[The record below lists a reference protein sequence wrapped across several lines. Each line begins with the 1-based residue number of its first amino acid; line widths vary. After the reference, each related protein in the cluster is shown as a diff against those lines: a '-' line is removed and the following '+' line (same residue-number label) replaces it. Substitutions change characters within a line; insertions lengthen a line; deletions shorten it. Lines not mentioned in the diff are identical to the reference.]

1 MNATA
6 TTEANSKKQERLL
19 SLDFFRGI
27 TMFLL
32 VIEFTGLY
40 NQLTADT
47 APGWLQA
54 IGKQFHHH
62 PWDGLY
68 FWDLIQP
75 FFMFIV
81 GVAMPYAIGRRR
93 KKGDSEATIRKHVFK
108 RSGLLIL
115 LGWWLYCIIPGKII
129 FQFQDVLAQI
139 GVTYLIAYFLMDK
152 SIKVQ
157 IIWSFVLII
166 ATQLIY
172 LYFPVEGY
180 NEAFTPSKNFGTW
193 FDTLYGGQNTSSHWV
208 AFNAFPT
215 AAHTIWGVLAGQLLK
230 SANKTNMQKLKVLL
244 IAGIIGVII
253 GYALSPFIPI
263 IKRVCTASF
272 VIVSGGWTLLAL
284 AFSFWLIDIKK
295 WNKGVWIFA
304 VVGMNPLFIYLFA
317 HIGGANMMKR
327 VVLPL
332 TNSLSS
338 VFGKWGMTTL
348 ACALTVFLLW
358 YLCYWLYKK
367 KIFIKI

>member
-1 MNATA
+1 M
-6 TTEANSKKQERLL
+6 EIKKTFKKEKQDRLL
-19 SLDFFRGI
+19 SLDFFRGL

-32 VIEFTGLY
+32 IAEFTWLY
-40 NQLTADT
+40 DQFTVET
-47 APGWLQA
+47 APFWLQA
-54 IGKQFHHH
+54 IGRQFHHH
-62 PWDGLY
+62 PWDGLH

-81 GVAMPYAIGRRR
+81 GVAMPYSLGRRLGQ
-93 KKGDSEATIRKHVFK
+93 GDRSAVTKHVLR
-108 RSGLLIL
+108 RSLLLIF

-139 GVTYLIAYFLMDK
+139 GVTYFIAYLLMDK
-152 SIKVQ
+152 TIKTQV
-157 IIWSFVLII
+157 IWSFVLII
-166 ATQLIY
+166 VTQLLY

-180 NEAFTPSKNFGTW
+180 NEAFGPSKNFGTW
-193 FDTLYGGQNTSSHWV
+193 FDTLYGGQNTSTHWV

-230 SANKTNMQKLKVLL
+230 SANKTNTQKLKVLI
-244 IAGIIGVII
+244 IAGCVGVII

-272 VIVSGGWTLLAL
+272 VIVSGGWAFLAL

-295 WNKGVWIFA
+295 WNKGVWFFA

-317 HIGGANMMKR
+317 HIGGSDLMKK
-327 VVLPL
+327 VVAPL
-332 TNSLSS
+332 TNTLKP
-338 VFGKWGMTTL
+338 VMGDWAMATL
-348 ACALTVFLLW
+348 ASAMTLVLLW